1 MSLLLG
7 TGAAS
12 GDEAVHHRRL
22 RATLIGKGMALMPD
36 G

>member
-12 GDEAVHHRRL
+12 GDEAVRPRRL